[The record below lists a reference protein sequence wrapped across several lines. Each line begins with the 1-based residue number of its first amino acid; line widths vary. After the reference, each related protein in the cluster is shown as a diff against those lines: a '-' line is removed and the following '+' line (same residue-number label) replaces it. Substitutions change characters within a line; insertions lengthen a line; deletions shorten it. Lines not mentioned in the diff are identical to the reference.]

1 MGQHRRR
8 AECEEFALDA
18 ALADRLPGA
27 EHRLGREYRILRVG
41 DVLPPA
47 YSSTK
52 RRYAR
57 MATESGRG
65 GRPHLATAAQRHDL
79 GVVAAFHERR
89 DFIAEP
95 APVRPDTLA
104 GQRDVAGR
112 HGG

>member
-1 MGQHRRR
+1 MRRLR
-8 AECEEFALDA
+8 IAC
-18 ALADRLPGA
+18 
-27 EHRLGREYRILRVG
+27 REPSIDSVASIASSASAMS
-41 DVLPPA
+41 LPPA

-65 GRPHLATAAQRHDL
+65 GRPRLATAAQRHDL

-112 HGG
+112 HGD